1 MVEIVVK
8 EIDSQGR
15 VSIPARW
22 RKGFKSRKLALIKR
36 GNRIEIVSVEALPP
50 SALFDSI
57 RVSENVDFT
66 DSHSLR
72 KALSELREH

>member
-8 EIDSQGR
+8 EMDSQGR

-22 RKGFKSRKLALIKR
+22 RKSFKSRKLALIKR
-36 GNRIEIVSVEALPP
+36 GNMIEIVSVEALPP

-57 RVSENVDFT
+57 KVSEHVDFT
-66 DSHSLR
+66 DSHAL
-72 KALSELREH
+72 KKTLSELREH

>member
-22 RKGFKSRKLALIKR
+22 RKSFKSRKLALVKR
-36 GNRIEIVSVEALPP
+36 DDRIEIVSVEAISP
-50 SALFDSI
+50 SAFFDSI
-57 RVSENVDFT
+57 KVSENVDFT
-66 DSHSLR
+66 DSHALK
-72 KALSELREH
+72 KALSEIKER